1 MKPYLIAILA
11 LLSAPS
17 AFAEKTLQE
26 CIDTE
31 NDLERLVCYDSIFGH
46 SKGKGSPNLGSTNS
60 NQDNFGAERIKKDDP
75 TANMME
81 TKIVGE
87 FDYLE
92 KGDKINLSNGQVWVV
107 TESRT
112 FRYKAKN
119 PEVIISKGFLG
130 SYFLEFPGHNRRI
143 KVKRVK

>member
-11 LLSAPS
+11 LLAAPT

-31 NDLERLVCYDSIFGH
+31 NDIARLQCYDTIFGS
-46 SKGKGSPNLGSTNS
+46 SKGTVVQSLPSNS
-60 NQDNFGAERIKKDDP
+60 NSQDSFGAERIKKDNP
-75 TANMME
+75 TADVME
-81 TKIVGE
+81 SKIIGE

-92 KGDKINLSNGQVWVV
+92 KGDKINLSNGQTWVV

-112 FRYKAKN
+112 LRYKAKN
-119 PEVIISKGFLG
+119 PEIIISKGFMG
-130 SYFLEFPGHNRRI
+130 SYLLEFPGHNRRI